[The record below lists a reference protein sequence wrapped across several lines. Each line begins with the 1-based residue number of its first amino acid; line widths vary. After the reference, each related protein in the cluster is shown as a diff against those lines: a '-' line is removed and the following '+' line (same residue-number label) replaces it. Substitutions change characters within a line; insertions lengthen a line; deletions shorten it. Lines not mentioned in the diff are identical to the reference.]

1 MPPHTEKPNNST
13 HRLEAAAQA
22 AASDRGPAAAATGPA
37 QPPASAGPA
46 QPPASADALENHLGG
61 EEAKN
66 YRQYEYDKVAPY
78 VGRSM
83 LEIGSGL
90 GHFSE
95 QFRPRLD
102 RLVVSDNDPYCVD
115 QLRQRYQSDPA
126 VDVLELALPMRVPVS
141 EKVDTV
147 VMMNVLEHVAEDV
160 KALQCLAEATAPGG
174 RIVIWVPGFM
184 QLYGE
189 FDRKVGHVTRY
200 TPKTLR
206 ASIEGA
212 GLEPEVVRPINFVG
226 GVAWWLTVRKRGV
239 TYPDP
244 KIVKIYD
251 RTVVPLTRM
260 IDKIHPPFGQTVL
273 GVARVP
279 G

>member
-1 MPPHTEKPNNST
+1 MRPHTDKPNKATQPMETAGGPAPGS
-13 HRLEAAAQA
+13 APAPGGGPAQA
-22 AASDRGPAAAATGPA
+22 SGPV
-37 QPPASAGPA
+37 QPPASDA
-46 QPPASADALENHLGG
+46 ALENHLGG

-66 YRQYEYDKVAPY
+66 YRKYEFDTVAPY
-78 VGRSM
+78 VGRSL

-95 QFRPRLD
+95 QFLPRLD
-102 RLVVSDNDPYCVD
+102 RLVVSDNDPYCLD
-115 QLRQRYQSDPA
+115 QLRKRYASDPS
-126 VDVLELALPMRVPVS
+126 VEVLDLALPMQIPVS
-141 EKVDTV
+141 EPVDTV
-147 VMMNVLEHVAEDV
+147 VMMNVLEHVADDV

-174 RIVIWVPGFM
+174 RIVIWVPGYM

-200 TPKTLR
+200 TPKTLGS
-206 ASIEGA
+206 SIERA
-212 GLEPEVVRPINFVG
+212 GLQPEVVRPINFVG

-244 KIVKIYD
+244 RIVKIYD
-251 RTVVPLTRM
+251 RVVVPITRL
-260 IDKIHPPFGQTVL
+260 IDKAHPPFGQTVL

>member
-1 MPPHTEKPNNST
+1 MRPHSDNSNKT
-13 HRLEAAAQA
+13 TQRPDAAPAPAEGAAA
-22 AASDRGPAAAATGPA
+22 
-37 QPPASAGPA
+37 AGPA

-66 YRQYEYDKVAPY
+66 YRKYEFDMVAPH
-78 VGRSM
+78 VGRSL
-83 LEIGSGL
+83 LEVGSGL
-90 GHFSE
+90 GDFSE
-95 QFRPRLD
+95 QFLPRLD
-102 RLVVSDNDPYCVD
+102 RLVVSDNDPYCVE
-115 QLRQRYQSDPA
+115 QLRQRYESDPA
-126 VDVLELALPMRVPVS
+126 VEVLELALPMRVPVS
-141 EKVDTV
+141 QPVDTV
-147 VMMNVLEHVAEDV
+147 VAMNVLEHIADDV
-160 KALQCLAEATAPGG
+160 KALHCLAEATKPGG

-206 ASIEGA
+206 ASMESA
-212 GLEPEVVRPINFVG
+212 GLKPEVIKPINFVG

-244 KIVKIYD
+244 RIVKLYD
-251 RTVVPLTRM
+251 RTVVPLTRL
-260 IDKIHPPFGQTVL
+260 IDKFHPPFGQTIL

-279 G
+279 E

>member
-1 MPPHTEKPNNST
+1 M
-13 HRLEAAAQA
+13 A
-22 AASDRGPAAAATGPA
+22 GTGPA
-37 QPPASAGPA
+37 EPPVTAGAPQPPASAE
-46 QPPASADALENHLGG
+46 ALENHLGG

-66 YRQYEYDKVAPY
+66 YRQYEFDKVAPY

-95 QFRPRLD
+95 QFLPRLD

-115 QLRQRYQSDPA
+115 QLRQRYDSDPA

-174 RIVIWVPGFM
+174 RIVIWVPGYM

-206 ASIEGA
+206 ASIEAA
-212 GLEPEVVRPINFVG
+212 GLLPEVVRPINFVG

-260 IDKIHPPFGQTVL
+260 IDKVHPPFGQTVL